1 MNSLKRIIPFAG
13 AFLLAGAL
21 VACGDDDGE
30 NNPIDAGDDDIDAST
45 VDAGTPDACVGGHG
59 EGCAAT
65 PFAFPEH
72 GEFRIEVFQTG
83 PSGTGDDVR
92 VAAQAFFFT
101 GQTPPIRPFGGVPIP
116 IRQELT
122 DMGIACNDYS
132 AGIYFNNGGTPE
144 AQLAADSRTY
154 IDVGASAT
162 LTNANDVTD
171 VITLGKFESE
181 DDPALATDVAENI
194 IHKILYQADA
204 NDTEVAFF
212 TQYRPAVE
220 GSETYI
226 ALDLGYGEAAATA
239 PPKNELADANGEG
252 DPKIYM
258 PSDFTITE
266 PAEDDYFDAA
276 GLTFVRGVDF
286 ELKYTV
292 ANPEGADHP
301 QVIPF
306 VGFIKD
312 RQAHVYCTNPFPP
325 ADATEATFIIPYEVF
340 EVIDEDPA
348 ADDEDTYFEFGRFT
362 HAAWEDQAV
371 ADPGRLDLLG
381 IDCHLSPDWVVVD
394 APPAQ

>member
-1 MNSLKRIIPFAG
+1 M
-13 AFLLAGAL
+13 
-21 VACGDDDGE
+21 
-30 NNPIDAGDDDIDAST
+30 
-45 VDAGTPDACVGGHG
+45 
-59 EGCAAT
+59 T

-83 PSGTGDDVR
+83 PSGEGDEVR

-101 GQTPPIRPFGGVPIP
+101 GQEPPIRPFGGKAI
-116 IRQELT
+116 ELRPEIT
-122 DMGIACNDYS
+122 AMGIACNDFS
-132 AGIYFNNGGTPE
+132 EGIYFNNGGTPQ
-144 AQLAADSRTY
+144 AQAAADSREY
-154 IDVGASAT
+154 VDVGESAT
-162 LTNANDVTD
+162 LTNAAPGGET
-171 VITLGKFESE
+171 ITLEKFES
-181 DDPALATDVAENI
+181 ATDPDNARDAAENVL
-194 IHKILYQADA
+194 HDILYQADPD
-204 NDTEVAFF
+204 DTEIQFS
-212 TQYRPAVE
+212 TQYRPAVA

-239 PPKNELADANGEG
+239 PPGNELADENGVG

-258 PSDFTITE
+258 PSDFTIET
-266 PAEDDYFDAA
+266 PANYFDAA
-276 GLTFVRGVDF
+276 GVTFTRGVDF

-292 ANPEGADHP
+292 DQPEGANHP

-325 ADATEATFIIPYEVF
+325 ADAAEATFIIPYEVF
-340 EVIDEDPA
+340 EIIDEAPP

-362 HAAWEDQAV
+362 HTAWEDQAL

-381 IDCHLSPDWVVVD
+381 IDCHLSPTWQVVD